1 MNLKMTNLI
10 IDKIFSQNLFEQNP
24 ESKELLQI
32 IIQNMVIRINLYLG
46 YKWL

>member
-10 IDKIFSQNLFEQNP
+10 IDKIFSQDLFEQNP
-24 ESKELLQI
+24 ELKELLQI
-32 IIQNMVIRINLYLG
+32 MIQNMVIRINLYLG